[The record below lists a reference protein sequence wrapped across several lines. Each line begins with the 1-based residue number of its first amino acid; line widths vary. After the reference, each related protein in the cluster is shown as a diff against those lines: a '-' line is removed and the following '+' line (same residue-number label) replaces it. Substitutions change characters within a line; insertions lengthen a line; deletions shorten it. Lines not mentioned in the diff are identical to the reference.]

1 MYEWIFFSL
10 RLWWKRYEADT
21 LHRLTGRKY
30 YVIKVYGRL
39 IVTGRHGIK
48 RLKQKKILL
57 KSFDYAQLSEIAV
70 YETPNPGSKTKNIK
84 PCPS

>member
-1 MYEWIFFSL
+1 MYQWIFLSL
-10 RLWWKRYEADT
+10 CIWWKRVEADT
-21 LHRLTGRKY
+21 MHQLTGRKY
-30 YVIKVYGRL
+30 YVIKVFGSL
-39 IVTGRHGIK
+39 IVTDRYGIK

-70 YETPNPGSKTKNIK
+70 YETPNPGSKNKNVK

>member
-1 MYEWIFFSL
+1 MYEWIFLSL
-10 RLWWKRYEADT
+10 RIWWKRFEADT
-21 LHRLTGRKY
+21 LHKLTGRKY
-30 YVIKVYGRL
+30 YVIKVYGQL
-39 IVTGRHGIK
+39 ITTDRIGIK

-57 KSFDYAQLSEIAV
+57 KSFDYAQLSEMAV